1 MGKRPDKQN
10 GEIEMYNKTGKTT
23 FKKVRE
29 LITEELDITLD
40 IADQVQQS
48 EGVMLIVCGHR
59 VELFESSYSDL
70 RTLITES
77 LINVRMKQRYIPRV
91 FFVHT
96 EGSYTTYLY
105 YKLISEGIKELVI

>member
-1 MGKRPDKQN
+1 MF
-10 GEIEMYNKTGKTT
+10 NKTYKTT
-23 FKKVRE
+23 FKKVSD

-48 EGVMLIVCGHR
+48 GGVMLIVCGHR
-59 VELFESSYSDL
+59 VELFERSYSDL

-77 LINVRMKQRYIPRV
+77 LIKVRMKQRYIPRV

-96 EGSYTTYLY
+96 EDSYTTWLF
-105 YKLISEGIKELVI
+105 YKLIKEGIKELVI